1 VTVCET
7 ALCLFVIFLH
17 VAAGYIGGGVSG
29 RFSKLMLVGIHFLSF
44 AMPGFV
50 FMSALKHALKYE
62 AAPLEYGRFI
72 LGRLRRVYL
81 PYALWTAVY
90 YAFFAFIAHYFPF
103 RFGDLL
109 VYILNGTL
117 SAQFYFVIIVMQFYL
132 IAPLLTRFARRARPA
147 FGLAAA
153 LLITAAAKYFQK
165 YFPAE
170 HMPMPADYFFPMY
183 MIYWMLGVYC
193 GLHFENFARFAKK
206 RAPWLIAAF
215 AAVAALHLPMMYRA
229 AMGASSYRLSEYVH
243 ILYRSCAIIALFAAA
258 ETLRPLGGKLARAA
272 ESLHA
277 RTFSV
282 YLSHVLVLVI
292 TTRAVDAVFPGLS
305 PFIRFICIAAPSFV
319 VPFALAYAA
328 DWFRSAIRRGGME

>member
-1 VTVCET
+1 MTVCET
-7 ALCLFVIFLH
+7 ALCLIVIFLH
-17 VAAGYIGGGVSG
+17 VAAGYIGGGVAG
-29 RFSKLMLVGIHFLSF
+29 RFTKLMLVSVHFLSF

-50 FMSALKHALKYE
+50 FMSAMKQTLKYE
-62 AAPLEYGRFI
+62 AAPFEYGRFM
-72 LGRLRRVYL
+72 LGRLRRVYA
-81 PYALWTAVY
+81 PYVIWTAVY
-90 YAFFAFIAHYFPF
+90 YAFFTFVAHYFPF

-132 IAPLLTRFARRARPA
+132 ITPLLAKFARRVKPVP
-147 FGLAAA
+147 GLVAA
-153 LLITAAAKYFQK
+153 LLVTAAAKYFQI

-170 HMPMPADYFFPMY
+170 LMPMPADYFFPMY

-193 GLHFENFARFAKK
+193 GLCFENFTRFAKK
-206 RAPWLIAAF
+206 RAAWLIAAF

-229 AMGASSYRLSEYVH
+229 AMGASVYRLSEYVH
-243 ILYRSCAIIALFAAA
+243 ILYRSCAVVALFAAA
-258 ETLRPLGGKLARAA
+258 ETLRPLSGKLARAV

-292 TTRAVDAVFPGLS
+292 TTRAIDAIFPSLS
-305 PFIRFICIAAPSFV
+305 PLIRFIFIAAPSFA

-328 DWFRSAIRRGGME
+328 DWCRGAIRRG